1 MGKVLEK
8 VKSHRNKVI
17 IINEQ
22 NSQEYKEYCLENN
35 IELID
40 LSLKLSEL
48 LSPLSK
54 EGREQE
60 AWDILKEW
68 LESLKLKEVI
78 ALNNIDYMFSPEV
91 GNLDP
96 ISNFNYYFFRSFSF
110 RYGFHGSVNNLYIKT
125 GCSCFLSK
133 FINMYFLGGFAYKF
147 HSSSYTSFLKV

>member
-68 LESLKLKEVI
+68 LESLKFKEVI

-96 ISNFNYYFFRSFSF
+96 ISNFNYYSR
-110 RYGFHGSVNNLYIKT
+110 RTPQIIIL
-125 GCSCFLSK
+125 
-133 FINMYFLGGFAYKF
+133 FIDAKKRGNMLFYSEEGKPDYNEMEISMNEFVLGWEE
-147 HSSSYTSFLKV
+147 

>member
-22 NSQEYKEYCLENN
+22 NSQEDKEYCLENN

-68 LESLKLKEVI
+68 LESLKFKEVCS
-78 ALNNIDYMFSPEV
+78 NNIDYMFSPEV

-96 ISNFNYYFFRSFSF
+96 ISNFNYYSRRTLKSLYFSLMLK
-110 RYGFHGSVNNLYIKT
+110 RG
-125 GCSCFLSK
+125 
-133 FINMYFLGGFAYKF
+133 NMLFYSEEGKPDYNEMEISMNEFVLGWEE
-147 HSSSYTSFLKV
+147 